1 MSYENWQEVMVFV
14 AGMIENLEQ
23 QKTFF
28 ELLLNKNL
36 QTYIECTKYGNDL
49 SNQLLKLTLT

>member
-36 QTYIECTKYGNDL
+36 QTYIVCTKYANDL